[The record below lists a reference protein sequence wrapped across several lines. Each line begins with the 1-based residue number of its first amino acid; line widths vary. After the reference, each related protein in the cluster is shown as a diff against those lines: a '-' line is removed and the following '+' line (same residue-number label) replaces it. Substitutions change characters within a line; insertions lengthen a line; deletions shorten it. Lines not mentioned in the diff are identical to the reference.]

1 MAEHNWSYHLQVSLG
16 ELKVDLLAG
25 ELLVDGGE
33 GLHLVLNVGL
43 LVLVQVTFEQSCT
56 VQLDSDSLPNNL
68 SREHQV
74 VQDVV
79 VDGLQGAGPG
89 PLLLQ
94 LVGLPGGLGL
104 DGSLGDED
112 NMLATELLL
121 QLTDQP

>member
-1 MAEHNWSYHLQVSLG
+1 MAEQNWYNHLQVSLG
-16 ELKVDLLAG
+16 ELEVNLLAG

-43 LVLVQVTFEQSCT
+43 LALVQMTFEQSCSI
-56 VQLDSDSLPNNL
+56 QLDSDSLPNNL
-68 SREHQV
+68 SREHQI

-104 DGSLGDED
+104 DGSLGDEH
-112 NMLATELLL
+112 NMLATKFLL